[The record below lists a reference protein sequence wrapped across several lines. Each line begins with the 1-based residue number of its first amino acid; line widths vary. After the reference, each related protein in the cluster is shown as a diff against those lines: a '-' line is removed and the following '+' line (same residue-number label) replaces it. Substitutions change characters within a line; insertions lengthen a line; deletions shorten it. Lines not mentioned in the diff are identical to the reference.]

1 MRIWTSLLFCS
12 ILFACGAKKPE
23 APPAET
29 PAPKPDYYYFPK
41 ANVYFD
47 SANKDYLFL
56 ANDSNS
62 WVTEKRIPAVMLAMM
77 DKSVRIDSP
86 AQPVWKDNQNHR
98 LIYSAVLYASPTD
111 TVETKVEKP
120 VAKVDSVVEK
130 KEEKKGVKG
139 FFSKLFGRKKKDA
152 DKQD

>member
-1 MRIWTSLLFCS
+1 MRTWLVLFLCLL
-12 ILFACGAKKPE
+12 LFACGGGEPDAASTQ
-23 APPAET
+23 APAT
-29 PAPKPDYYYFPK
+29 PPDYYYFPK

-86 AQPVWKDNQNHR
+86 SQPVWRDNQNHR
-98 LIYSAVLYASPTD
+98 LVYSAVLYASPTD
-111 TVETKVEKP
+111 TVETRVEKP
-120 VAKVDSVVEK
+120 VVKTDTVEK
-130 KEEKKGVKG
+130 KKERKGVRG
-139 FFSKLFGRKKKDA
+139 FFSKLFGRKKKEA
-152 DKQD
+152 KEN